1 MSKISKA
8 SPQQLGFDGMDTAL
22 EWHKTQAELYA
33 GLDHVRQSPRL
44 SGSVEMI
51 VCRPAVGER
60 RILPQGHLDAALG
73 LRGDNW
79 KQRGYRKAADGAAQ
93 LDMQLNLMNARAID
107 LIAGSRERWPLAG
120 DQFFVELDLSYDH
133 LPPGTLLEIGTAV
146 IQVTAEPHL
155 GCRKFQQRYGKA
167 AAQFVNSDAGKALN
181 LRGINARIV
190 EGGVVLPGDT
200 IRTLTQSNLLQ
211 ENPHE

>member
-1 MSKISKA
+1 
-8 SPQQLGFDGMDTAL
+8 MDTTL
-22 EWHKTQAELYA
+22 ESHRTLEELHA

-44 SGSVEMI
+44 SGTVEMI

-60 RILPQGHLDAALG
+60 RVLPQGHLDLALG

-79 KQRGYRKAADGAAQ
+79 RQRGYRKSADGAAQ

-155 GCRKFQQRYGKA
+155 GCRKFQERYGKA
-167 AAQFVNSDAGKALN
+167 AAMFVNSDAGKALN

-190 EGGVVLPGDT
+190 EGGVVLQGDS
-200 IRTLTQSNLLQ
+200 IRKRIQ
-211 ENPHE
+211 